1 MNDLMITLGQDEHGK
16 NIVVDLAT
24 LPHLLI
30 GGATGSGKTVCI
42 KSILAQL
49 MRTKTPG
56 EVKFII
62 YDEKCVEFSN
72 LTNSPY
78 LLNPVI
84 TDPQALLS
92 TLEGLSGDFEK
103 RSKAFRDRKPMPRV
117 VVVADEYADLMVN
130 HGEKADP
137 LLAEMLV
144 KARSAG
150 VHFIFATQRPDE
162 IVLSAA
168 LRCGFPGRMAFKIY
182 GREYSD
188 LLIEGCDAE
197 SLNGRGEFLLF
208 DAHGVRRGQGV
219 YIANEDFDKATR
231 KKIDFIGKIGVS
243 ISGKGRTHAVMIT
256 YQGEDD
262 DEGKIVRDLPGP
274 CVSYLE
280 TGFLVCDERKWY
292 FYNVDGTLVKTELK
306 AELGECVQV
315 SGMGDFYLF
324 DRTKELRFLNGGEFS
339 ADVDVLCVDGEGS
352 RFPYSNFRV
361 GISNEELFVEE
372 DDDEYFENPL
382 SCPSWVELKKQT
394 QRVLAA
400 QQKSK

>member
-16 NIVVDLAT
+16 NIVVDLVT

-62 YDEKCVEFSN
+62 YDGKCAEFSN

-92 TLEGLSGDFEK
+92 TLEGLRGDFEK
-103 RSKAFRDRKPMPRV
+103 RSKAIRDGKPMPRV

-130 HGEKADP
+130 HGEKSDP

-162 IVLSAA
+162 IVLPAA

-197 SLNGRGEFLLF
+197 SLNGKGDFLFRDSTGL
-208 DAHGVRRGQGV
+208 HRGQV
-219 YIANEDFDKATR
+219 PYISDEDF
-231 KKIDFIGKIGVS
+231 
-243 ISGKGRTHAVMIT
+243 
-256 YQGEDD
+256 E
-262 DEGKIVRDLPGP
+262 
-274 CVSYLE
+274 
-280 TGFLVCDERKWY
+280 
-292 FYNVDGTLVKTELK
+292 N
-306 AELGECVQV
+306 
-315 SGMGDFYLF
+315 
-324 DRTKELRFLNGGEFS
+324 
-339 ADVDVLCVDGEGS
+339 LCA
-352 RFPYSNFRV
+352 R
-361 GISNEELFVEE
+361 
-372 DDDEYFENPL
+372 
-382 SCPSWVELKKQT
+382 
-394 QRVLAA
+394 
-400 QQKSK
+400 

>member
-49 MRTKTPG
+49 MRTKTPD

-62 YDEKCVEFSN
+62 YDEKCVEFRN
-72 LTNSPY
+72 LNNWPY

-84 TDPQALLS
+84 TDSQALLS
-92 TLEGLSGDFEK
+92 TLEGLRGDFEK
-103 RSKAFRDRKPMPRV
+103 RSKAIRDGKPMPRV

-130 HGEKADP
+130 HGEKADL

-150 VHFIFATQRPDE
+150 VHFIFATQRPDA

-197 SLNGRGEFLLF
+197 SLNGRGDFLLL
-208 DAHGVRRGQGV
+208 DSHGVCHGQGV
-219 YIANEDFDKATR
+219 CITDEDFYKATR
-231 KKIDFIGKIGVS
+231 KKIDFSSTIK
-243 ISGKGRTHAVMIT
+243 
-256 YQGEDD
+256 
-262 DEGKIVRDLPGP
+262 
-274 CVSYLE
+274 
-280 TGFLVCDERKWY
+280 
-292 FYNVDGTLVKTELK
+292 
-306 AELGECVQV
+306 
-315 SGMGDFYLF
+315 
-324 DRTKELRFLNGGEFS
+324 
-339 ADVDVLCVDGEGS
+339 
-352 RFPYSNFRV
+352 
-361 GISNEELFVEE
+361 
-372 DDDEYFENPL
+372 
-382 SCPSWVELKKQT
+382 
-394 QRVLAA
+394 
-400 QQKSK
+400 